1 MEQNN
6 QNDAPAQAENVV
18 VEQVAS
24 ETVEVVETV
33 VEQAPVKPRRKN
45 GRNSRASASSATK
58 TANQSPN
65 CGEIADMSAAS
76 EKLSGSNVNGYS
88 KKQSKKPEQ
97 KTENVENEKSD
108 ILAENEEKPEAE
120 KEEHTGPSFEQKKF
134 TPRTIEVKLEDKR
147 PKNVGENKAN
157 DGVVSYSAAD
167 EAACSVSLF
176 ARIKSALKSIFGG
189 KKKSKK
195 FDKKKKFDKN
205 FKKDFK
211 GKKKFN
217 NSKNYNKDGK
227 NYNRRHQNRSNRR
240 PQQNGNKD

>member
-18 VEQVAS
+18 VEQVAP
-24 ETVEVVETV
+24 ETVETV
-33 VEQAPVKPRRKN
+33 VEQKPAMPRRKN
-45 GRNSRASASSATK
+45 GRNSRASGSSVAK
-58 TANQSPN
+58 AAAQSPN
-65 CGEIADMSAAS
+65 CGEIADMSTAS

-88 KKQSKKPEQ
+88 KKQSKKPEE
-97 KTENVENEKSD
+97 KTENVEDQNSDNPAETKQEKV
-108 ILAENEEKPEAE
+108 EAE

-134 TPRTIEVKLEDKR
+134 TPRTIEVTLEDKR
-147 PKNVGENKAN
+147 PKNFGETKAN
-157 DGVVSYSAAD
+157 DGVVSYNSAD
-167 EAACSVSLF
+167 EAACKVSIF

-227 NYNRRHQNRSNRR
+227 NYNRRHQNRGNRR
-240 PQQNGNKD
+240 PQQNTNKD